1 MLNGAAKF
9 HGASLNKSLLT
20 GPDLLQNL
28 IYVLLRFRQHPY
40 AVSADIEGM
49 FLQVGVL
56 PSDQPSLRFQWR
68 EDPTTSAVVVYQY
81 TRHIFGAKDSP
92 TCANYALQRTARDN
106 AKFYPEAAKAVLE
119 NFYMDD
125 YLDSVEYPEKA
136 INRSKELV
144 HLLHLGGFKLTK
156 FVSNVQN
163 LADRIDGSPQSTEPK
178 VIVSC
183 QEDSSHV
190 LGLKWDHTND
200 TLVVSRGTSCA
211 ITKSLTQRLVLSLVS
226 KVFDPIGLVAPFTVG
241 ARLLLKDIW
250 RITGQQWDDELPQ
263 DMVQRFLVWS
273 ADLPKL
279 ENIKIPRS
287 YFSGPFDN
295 TELHMFGDSSQD
307 IFSAVAFLR
316 ARVTT
321 PTGKI
326 KTELAFVLGK
336 ARVAPMKVITVPKL
350 ELQAALLAARL
361 QNEIIQA
368 LTVTVNHV
376 FMWTD
381 STTVLQ
387 WINSN
392 EKQPI
397 FVANRVCE
405 ILEYTSVDQWNHVA
419 TKDNPADAG
428 TRGMSAEVLQ
438 LSSWVNGP
446 HFLSNSSFTFVPNN
460 DVINNIKLGV
470 NQAVIIEDTVSLAT
484 SVKKQTTPVP
494 SLFPFDK
501 FSSYQ
506 KYLRI
511 AAYVLR
517 LLPKHAGYRNPDGS
531 ITDPTELDE
540 AERHL
545 QYLVKGESFEA
556 ERKDL
561 IDNKFVKRSSRI
573 APHSPFISPNGLIRS
588 SGRLKRLIEVG
599 FNVKHPIILDAR
611 HPFVKLFLEHTH
623 VKHYHQGVEYLRSIV
638 QEHYTVL
645 KLRSSLRSIKAH
657 CLRCREFQA
666 VTMQPIMSDLPK
678 ERLAYQSPPFTNTG
692 VDYFGSFY
700 VTVRRTTEKRWGFL
714 FTCLTT
720 RAVHVEIVTSMDTS
734 SCVMGVER
742 FVSRRGTPAM
752 IWSDNGTN
760 FIGAEKELRE
770 SIEKWNVVNIAAEL
784 AHKGIKWKFNP
795 PSAPHQ
801 GGIWERLVRSFKRV
815 LYTILGTRRLTDEV
829 LHTTFC
835 LVENALNSR
844 PLTPVS
850 ADPCDLN
857 AITPNHFLLGEHSTG
872 IPSVVGNNEFD
883 HRKRYARAQSY
894 ANAIWS
900 RWIKEYVPTLNR
912 RSKWQTPAEQHLK
925 TGDLVWIAE
934 ETNPRGYYP
943 IARIVELRYGSD
955 SVARS
960 AVLRTS
966 TGSLVRPLVK
976 LVPVFPTSSSGP
988 EDVTK

>member
-1 MLNGAAKF
+1 M
-9 HGASLNKSLLT
+9 
-20 GPDLLQNL
+20 
-28 IYVLLRFRQHPY
+28 
-40 AVSADIEGM
+40 
-49 FLQVGVL
+49 
-56 PSDQPSLRFQWR
+56 
-68 EDPTTSAVVVYQY
+68 
-81 TRHIFGAKDSP
+81 
-92 TCANYALQRTARDN
+92 
-106 AKFYPEAAKAVLE
+106 
-119 NFYMDD
+119 
-125 YLDSVEYPEKA
+125 
-136 INRSKELV
+136 
-144 HLLHLGGFKLTK
+144 
-156 FVSNVQN
+156 
-163 LADRIDGSPQSTEPK
+163 
-178 VIVSC
+178 
-183 QEDSSHV
+183 
-190 LGLKWDHTND
+190 
-200 TLVVSRGTSCA
+200 SRGTSCA

-226 KVFDPIGLVAPFTVG
+226 NVFDPIGLVAPFTVG

-250 RITGQQWDDELPQ
+250 RVTGQQRDDELPQ

-279 ENIKIPRS
+279 KNIKIPRS
-287 YFSGPFDN
+287 YFSGAFDN
-295 TELHMFGDSSQD
+295 IELHMFGDSSED
-307 IFSAVAFLR
+307 TFSAVAFLR
-316 ARVTT
+316 ARVKT
-321 PTGKI
+321 PTGEE
-326 KTELAFVLGK
+326 KTELVFVLGK
-336 ARVAPMKVITVPKL
+336 ARVAPMKVVTVPKL

-361 QNEIIQA
+361 KREITQA
-368 LTVTVNHV
+368 LTVTVNQV

-397 FVANRVCE
+397 LVANRVCE
-405 ILEYTSVDQWNHVA
+405 ILEYTSADQWNHVA
-419 TKDNPADAG
+419 AKDNPADAG

-446 HFLSNSSFTFVPNN
+446 HFLTNSSFPFVPNK

-484 SVKKQTTPVP
+484 SAIKQTTPVP

-506 KYLRI
+506 KDLRI

-540 AERHL
+540 ADCLL
-545 QYLVKGESFEA
+545 QYLVPGESFEA

-561 IDNKFVKRSSRI
+561 LDIKFVKRSGRI
-573 APHSPFISPNGLIRS
+573 APHSPFISPKWLILS
-588 SGRLKRLIEVG
+588 SGHIKY
-599 FNVKHPIILDAR
+599 PIILDAR

-645 KLRSSLRSIKAH
+645 KLRSSLRFIKAH
-657 CLRCREFQA
+657 CLSCREFQA
-666 VTMQPIMSDLPK
+666 VTMQPIISDLPK

-692 VDYFGSFY
+692 VDYFGPFY
-700 VTVRRTTEKRWGFL
+700 VTIRRTTGKRWGFL

-784 AHKGIKWKFNP
+784 AHKGIKSRFNP

-815 LYTILGTRRLTDEV
+815 LYTVLGTRRLKDEV
-829 LHTTFC
+829 LHTIFC
-835 LVENALNSR
+835 LMENALSSR
-844 PLTPVS
+844 PLTPVI

-857 AITPNHFLLGEHSTG
+857 ALTPNHFLLGEHSAS

-883 HRKRYARAQSY
+883 
-894 ANAIWS
+894 
-900 RWIKEYVPTLNR
+900 
-912 RSKWQTPAEQHLK
+912 
-925 TGDLVWIAE
+925 LV
-934 ETNPRGYYP
+934 NLMR
-943 IARIVELRYGSD
+943 
-955 SVARS
+955 
-960 AVLRTS
+960 
-966 TGSLVRPLVK
+966 
-976 LVPVFPTSSSGP
+976 SGP
-988 EDVTK
+988 LGSKSTYRR